1 MSGGVDTR
9 QDRRMSSSNRV
20 TVGLHVDLS
29 SDPIEGEVQTRGGS
43 SHPFSGWLGL
53 TAALERAAG
62 GEEQPF
68 HPQEKPHVQ
77 S

>member
-1 MSGGVDTR
+1 MDAR
-9 QDRRMSSSNRV
+9 QDRGVSSSNRV
-20 TVGLHVDLS
+20 TVRLHLDLS
-29 SDPIEGEVQTRGGS
+29 SDPIEGEVQTRGGIS
-43 SHPFSGWLGL
+43 LPFSGWLGL

-62 GEEQPF
+62 GEGQPF